1 MGERLDSVALHAI
14 VPLISNALAT
24 RLPLIAAR
32 YFAQAFILDEPQPP
46 TVVFSLPLTHFQ
58 ALLLFA
64 AIISV
69 AFGFVSRRRAL
80 PRLKYILWSLLL
92 FLLIGIGIGWA
103 MYPFSR

>member
-1 MGERLDSVALHAI
+1 MISLDPKLI
-14 VPLISNALAT
+14 VPFLSAGAPPSVFKGGSFFLPNVPTLLIQF
-24 RLPLIAAR
+24 PV
-32 YFAQAFILDEPQPP
+32 Q
-46 TVVFSLPLTHFQ
+46 LTHFQ

-69 AFGFVSRRRAL
+69 AFGFVSRRKPLA
-80 PRLKYILWSLLL
+80 RLKYILWSLLL